1 MCKQKEALEL
11 QGIIKSVMW
20 FKTKKKSP
28 LVCLKKLLV

>member
-20 FKTKKKSP
+20 FKTKKKKNH
-28 LVCLKKLLV
+28 LFYVF

>member
-20 FKTKKKSP
+20 FKTKKK
-28 LVCLKKLLV
+28 KKNHLFYVF

>member
-20 FKTKKKSP
+20 FKTKKNH
-28 LVCLKKLLV
+28 LLYV